1 MGYDEGGQLTVAVR
15 REPYSVILLDEIEKA
30 HPDVF
35 NVLLQVLDDGRLT
48 DNKGRTVDF
57 KNTILIMT
65 SNIGSDIIQLYM
77 NKIVEGGD
85 KENLME
91 ECKRDVLTILKKSV
105 RPEFINRID
114 EIIMFEPLTQEAI
127 YGILDIQL
135 REVKGKLAEN
145 GVNISFSKEF
155 VDYLA
160 EKGFD
165 PAYGARPIK
174 RLLQRELVNRLAT
187 EMLKGTISKDAD
199 INVDFKGGELVI
211 S

>member
-1 MGYDEGGQLTVAVR
+1 MKEKT
-15 REPYSVILLDEIEKA
+15 EKA
-30 HPDVF
+30 LSAF
-35 NVLLQVLDDGRLT
+35 L
-48 DNKGRTVDF
+48 
-57 KNTILIMT
+57 
-65 SNIGSDIIQLYM
+65 
-77 NKIVEGGD
+77 
-85 KENLME
+85 
-91 ECKRDVLTILKKSV
+91 

-114 EIIMFEPLTQEAI
+114 EIIMFEPLTREAI

-187 EMLKGTISKDAD
+187 EMLKGTISKDAS